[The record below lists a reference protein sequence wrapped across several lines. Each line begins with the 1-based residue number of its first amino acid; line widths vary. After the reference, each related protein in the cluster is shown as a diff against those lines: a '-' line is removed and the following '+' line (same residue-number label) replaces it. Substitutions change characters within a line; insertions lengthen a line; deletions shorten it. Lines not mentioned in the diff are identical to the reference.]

1 MNLLT
6 EKEKIII
13 EDMIYEVRGV
23 QVMLS
28 SDVAKLYHVETRR
41 INEVIKRNINRFP
54 SSFCFQLT
62 NEEISNLFLRSQF
75 ATLNKNNNLRGQHYK
90 YLPYVLTEQG
100 IMMLSGLLKSDIAV
114 KVNIEIIDAFVKM
127 RKYFANNN
135 EILLNHE
142 NRLLFLESTLDKFK
156 EKEMNKIFF
165 ENGLYDAYSLFM
177 EILSKS
183 NKEIVIIDNYS
194 GKELLD
200 ILKSINKKIIIVS
213 NNINNVLK
221 SKYEHQYNNVTFI
234 NNNSFHDRFIIIDRK
249 LLYSS
254 GASFKDLGKK
264 CFGIHKLNDLEY
276 LNRILK
282 TINMFNES

>member
-1 MNLLT
+1 
-6 EKEKIII
+6 
-13 EDMIYEVRGV
+13 MIYEVRGV

-54 SSFCFQLT
+54 SSFFFQLT

-135 EILLNHE
+135 EMLLNHE
-142 NRLLFLESTLDKFK
+142 KRLLVLESTLDKFK

-165 ENGLYDAYSLFM
+165 ENELYDAYSLLM
-177 EILSKS
+177 DILGKS
-183 NKEIVIIDNYS
+183 NKEIVIIDNYA

-200 ILKSINKKIIIVS
+200 ILKSIKKIIIVS

-221 SKYEHQYNNVTFI
+221 SKYEHQYNNVTFV

-282 TINMFNES
+282 TINML

>member
-1 MNLLT
+1 
-6 EKEKIII
+6 
-13 EDMIYEVRGV
+13 
-23 QVMLS
+23 MLS

-54 SSFCFQLT
+54 SSFFFQLT

-165 ENGLYDAYSLFM
+165 ENELYDAYSLLM
-177 EILSKS
+177 DILGKS
-183 NKEIVIIDNYS
+183 NKEIVIIDNYA

-282 TINMFNES
+282 TINMFNDS

>member
-1 MNLLT
+1 
-6 EKEKIII
+6 
-13 EDMIYEVRGV
+13 MIYEVRGV

-62 NEEISNLFLRSQF
+62 NEEISNLSLRSQF

-142 NRLLFLESTLDKFK
+142 KRLLVLESTLDKFK

-165 ENGLYDAYSLFM
+165 ENELYDAYSLLM
-177 EILSKS
+177 DILGKS
-183 NKEIVIIDNYS
+183 NKEIVIINNYE

-234 NNNSFHDRFIIIDRK
+234 NNNSFHDRFVIIDRK

-254 GASFKDLGKK
+254 GTSFKYLGKK

>member
-62 NEEISNLFLRSQF
+62 NEEISNLSLRSQF

-165 ENGLYDAYSLFM
+165 ENELYDAYSLLM
-177 EILSKS
+177 DILGES
-183 NKEIVIIDNYS
+183 NKKIVIIDNYA